1 MEYGFGQKEL
11 DRVESILQ
19 EELIDIGVSVTLLID
34 MAGNIIARRDD
45 GNCQH
50 DLYSLAALAAGNF
63 GAVNAMAQIM
73 GEENFTLLFHKGEA
87 ESIHFSKVEDDF
99 LLITI
104 FGNEVSLGFL
114 RLRVEEVAKKI
125 KESLL
130 YKTMLLANLL
140 ESETDLK

>member
-11 DRVESILQ
+11 DRVESILM
-19 EELIDIGVSVTLLID
+19 EELIDIGVNVTLLID
-34 MAGNIIARRDD
+34 MAGNIIARCDD

-63 GAVNAMAQIM
+63 GAVNAMAQIV
-73 GEENFTLLFHKGEA
+73 GEENFTLLFHKGES
-87 ESIHFSKVEDDF
+87 ESIHFSRVEDDF

-104 FGNEVSLGFL
+104 FGNDVSLGFL

-140 ESETDLK
+140 ETEPGAE

>member
-19 EELIDIGVSVTLLID
+19 NDLVAIGVSCAILID
-34 MAGNIIARRDD
+34 MAGNVIARCDN
-45 GNCQH
+45 GKCNL

-63 GAVNAMAQIM
+63 GAVNAMAQM
-73 GEENFTLLFHKGEA
+73 VGEDNFTLLFHKGKN
-87 ESIHFSKVEDDF
+87 ESIHFAKVEDDF

-114 RLRVEEVAKKI
+114 RLRVEEVTKKI

-130 YKTMLLANLL
+130 YKTMMLQNLFDSDA
-140 ESETDLK
+140 SEA

>member
-19 EELIDIGVSVTLLID
+19 NDLIGIGVHCALLID
-34 MAGNIIARRDD
+34 MAGNVIARCDD
-45 GNCQH
+45 GNCPH

-63 GAVNAMAQIM
+63 GAVNAMAQM
-73 GEENFTLLFHKGEA
+73 VGEDNFTLLFHKGKN
-87 ESIHFSKVEDDF
+87 ESIHFAKVDDDF

-104 FGNEVSLGFL
+104 FGNDVSLGFL
-114 RLRVEEVAKKI
+114 RLRVDEVTKKI

-130 YKTMLLANLL
+130 YKTMMLQNLFD
-140 ESETDLK
+140 SEENG

>member
-63 GAVNAMAQIM
+63 GAVNAMAQLM